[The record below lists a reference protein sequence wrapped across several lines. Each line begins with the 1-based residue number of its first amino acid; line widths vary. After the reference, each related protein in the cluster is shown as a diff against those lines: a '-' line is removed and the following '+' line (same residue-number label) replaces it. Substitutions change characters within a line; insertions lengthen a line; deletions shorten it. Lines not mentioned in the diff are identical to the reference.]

1 AHRFKTAIVATSALA
16 LYLELV
22 LVRWHSSCFHVFAIF
37 KNVSLLSCF
46 LGLGIGFALASKR
59 KGLLAAFLPLLA
71 LQLVLF
77 GLVSLTQLRSH
88 GFNPISDQLVM
99 GKADRASWL
108 TAVEGDAF
116 LAVVFLLNAVLFIPI
131 GHLVGRLMTK
141 LPPLQ
146 AYGLNLIGSLL
157 GIVLFSVLSLLWSPP
172 SVWIGLAV
180 LAVTPFL

>member
-1 AHRFKTAIVATSALA
+1 
-16 LYLELV
+16 
-22 LVRWHSSCFHVFAIF
+22 
-37 KNVSLLSCF
+37 
-46 LGLGIGFALASKR
+46 
-59 KGLLAAFLPLLA
+59 
-71 LQLVLF
+71 
-77 GLVSLTQLRSH
+77 
-88 GFNPISDQLVM
+88 
-99 GKADRASWL
+99 
-108 TAVEGDAF
+108 AVEGDAF

-180 LAVTPFL
+180 LAVTPFLAGRRRQTGVAIGCTAAILLGFGLMDRATERRYYTPYQVITLCLPEADDAVTTPMLRVNHCFFQRIWDCTPGVRPTCEGHAH